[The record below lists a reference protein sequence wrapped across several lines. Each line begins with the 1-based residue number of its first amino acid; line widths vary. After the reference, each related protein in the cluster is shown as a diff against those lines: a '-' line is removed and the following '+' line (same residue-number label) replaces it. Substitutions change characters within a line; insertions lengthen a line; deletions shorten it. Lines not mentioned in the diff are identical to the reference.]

1 MNLTDETVQKLIE
14 SINNLSTE
22 ILNVDHKLK
31 ALCDRLGNL
40 AGAINPPA
48 GTAKQ

>member
-1 MNLTDETVQKLIE
+1 MNLTDETAKTLIK
-14 SINNLSTE
+14 SIDHLAKE
-22 ILNVDHKLK
+22 INNVDHSLK

>member
-1 MNLTDETVQKLIE
+1 MNLTNETVQRLIE

-22 ILNVDHKLK
+22 IINVDRRLQ
-31 ALCDRLGNL
+31 ALCERLGNL

-48 GTAKQ
+48 GTAK